1 MSPFMRWIGRIR
13 DDDRGS
19 ALVEG
24 ALLTPFLCVLFFG
37 VFEFSFFSYQ
47 QHLMT
52 AGVADAARY
61 VARSCNPTDAATLTN
76 AQNLAS
82 TGLISG
88 GTNRVA
94 NWDPGE
100 VTIAFTNV
108 DNSAGTYRGPSVIR
122 IVNVTGNF
130 AYASLGFW
138 GFFGFS
144 TPSVSVTHSERYI
157 GGTLGC

>member
-1 MSPFMRWIGRIR
+1 MSWLRQIR

-19 ALVEG
+19 ALIEG
-24 ALLTPFLCVLFFG
+24 AVLTPVLCVLFFG

-52 AGVADAARY
+52 AGVSDAARF

-76 AQNLAS
+76 AQNLAA
-82 TGLISG
+82 TGSIDASLLL
-88 GTNRVA
+88 RVA

-100 VTIAFTNV
+100 VTVTFTNV
-108 DNSAGTYRGPSVIR
+108 DNSAGTYRGPSVIL

-130 AYASLGFW
+130 TYAPLGFW

-144 TPSVSVTHSERYI
+144 IPSVSVTHSERYI

>member
-1 MSPFMRWIGRIR
+1 MSRLR
-13 DDDRGS
+13 DDERGA

-37 VFEFSFFSYQ
+37 VFEFSFFTYQ

-61 VARSCNPTDAATLTN
+61 VARACDPTNATTLTN
-76 AQNLAS
+76 AQNLAA
-82 TGLISG
+82 TGSITG

-100 VTIAFTNV
+100 VSITFTNV
-108 DNSAGTYRGPSVIR
+108 DNSAGTYRGPPVIR
-122 IVNVTGNF
+122 IVNVAGNF
-130 AYASLGFW
+130 TYASLGFW

-144 TPSVSVTHSERYI
+144 TPSVSVTQSERYI

>member
-1 MSPFMRWIGRIR
+1 MRWMSQLR
-13 DDDRGS
+13 DDESGS

-24 ALLTPFLCVLFFG
+24 ALLTPFLCVLFVG
-37 VFEFSFFSYQ
+37 VFEFSFFTYQ

-61 VARSCNPTDAATLTN
+61 VARSCNPIDATTQTN
-76 AQNLAS
+76 AQNLAA
-82 TGLISG
+82 TGSITG
-88 GTNRVA
+88 GPNRVA

-100 VTIAFTNV
+100 VTITFTNV
-108 DNSAGTYRGPSVIR
+108 DNSAGTYRGPPVIR

-130 AYASLGFW
+130 TYADLGFW

-144 TPSVSVTHSERYI
+144 TPSVRVIHSERYI